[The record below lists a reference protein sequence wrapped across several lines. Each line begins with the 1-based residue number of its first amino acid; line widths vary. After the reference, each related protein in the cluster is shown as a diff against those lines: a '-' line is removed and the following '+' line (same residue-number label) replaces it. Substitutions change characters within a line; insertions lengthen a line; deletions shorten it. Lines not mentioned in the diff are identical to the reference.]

1 VTIHIHSLGAI
12 ALLRLSWCLTPK
24 ALTLLQRRWYILPP
38 GKDGKSWHLPLS
50 PLSAMSLEPLTTAE
64 TPHKDR
70 LEAAA
75 KMVGNHEAIVRFAAR
90 GAGKKGS
97 RPVRAPLADPTATP
111 ADDLSGV
118 CVCVCMCVRV
128 KSV

>member
-1 VTIHIHSLGAI
+1 
-12 ALLRLSWCLTPK
+12 
-24 ALTLLQRRWYILPP
+24 
-38 GKDGKSWHLPLS
+38 
-50 PLSAMSLEPLTTAE
+50 MSLEPLTTAE

-75 KMVGNHEAIVRFAAR
+75 KMVCNHEAIVRFAAR

-118 CVCVCMCVRV
+118 CVCVCGV
-128 KSV
+128 

>member
-1 VTIHIHSLGAI
+1 
-12 ALLRLSWCLTPK
+12 
-24 ALTLLQRRWYILPP
+24 
-38 GKDGKSWHLPLS
+38 
-50 PLSAMSLEPLTTAE
+50 MSLEPLTTAE

-75 KMVGNHEAIVRFAAR
+75 KMVCNHEAIVRFAAR

-111 ADDLSGV
+111 AEDLLGV
-118 CVCVCMCVRV
+118 CVLRACVRV
-128 KSV
+128 TSVKRGEHDERAGSESLATRLRRS